1 MQFKYYDSVK
11 DNYEITRK
19 MCHDLKH
26 YLLVIN

>member
-19 MCHDLKH
+19 MRYDLKH
-26 YLLVIN
+26 HLLVIN